1 MLELGFGM
9 KTLKIEIRNRDEIG
23 KESAKKQAKKLKEL
37 VYKQFKHKS
46 RV

>member
-23 KESAKKQAKKLKEL
+23 KESTNKPSKKLKEL
-37 VYKQFKHKS
+37 VYKKF
-46 RV
+46 